1 MSIYQK
7 YNLNKKIFNL
17 KMASNDRIKPLEEK
31 FDLLEETLAFRK
43 SLSPEE
49 NQALDNYKTD
59 TSHFYAVINGYLLGR
74 IPIDKTITERDLS
87 YAFNKSVGGTIDN
100 LFNNITEIYNV
111 QVEKAKTSID
121 YIDLVFT
128 KKDVPRLTGS
138 EKVYRGMAID
148 NNTEFLKKIIVGD
161 ELVFDNYSS
170 GSLSKA
176 KASEFTYN
184 NYCCLFVMKNLK
196 NVPYMILDYQNYMT
210 KNFENS
216 IMYDEFEIFMPR
228 GIRFKIT
235 NIEEIES
242 DDIRRLTKK
251 FKYMTTGQMFEMYEK
266 DKGNFKK
273 MLKNIDKIRM
283 VTLEP
288 IDKF

>member
-1 MSIYQK
+1 
-7 YNLNKKIFNL
+7 
-17 KMASNDRIKPLEEK
+17 MASNDRIKPLEEK

-74 IPIDKTITERDLS
+74 IPIDKTITEQDLS
-87 YAFNKSVGGTIDN
+87 YAFKRSRGGTIDD
-100 LFNNITEIYNV
+100 LFNNVRQIYDD
-111 QVEKAKTSID
+111 QLDKAKKSIE
-121 YIDLVFT
+121 YIDLVFS
-128 KKDVPRLTGS
+128 KKDVPRLTGT
-138 EKVYRGMAID
+138 EKIYRGMAID
-148 NNTEFLKKIIVGD
+148 NNTEFLKKIVVGD

-176 KASEFTYN
+176 KASEFTYS
-184 NYCCLFVMKNLK
+184 NYCCLFVMKNLN
-196 NVPYMILDYQNYMT
+196 NVPYIILDYENYMN
-210 KNFENS
+210 KNFES
-216 IMYDEFEIFMPR
+216 SVMLDEFEIFMPR
-228 GIRFKIT
+228 GIKFKIT

-242 DDIRRLTKK
+242 DDVRRLTQK
-251 FKYMTTGQMFEMYEK
+251 FKYMTAGQIFDMYEK
-266 DKGNFKK
+266 DKDNFKK

-283 VTLEP
+283 VTIEP